1 MASRFLQHSLQHLFR
16 QNSVLAL
23 SWWQRMLLVVP
34 VCLLL
39 WWGVLWAL
47 GGA

>member
-1 MASRFLQHSLQHLFR
+1 MSSPFLHYLKQPFLRHT
-16 QNSVLAL
+16 SVLAL

-39 WWGVLWAL
+39 WWGVMWAL
-47 GGA
+47 GGN